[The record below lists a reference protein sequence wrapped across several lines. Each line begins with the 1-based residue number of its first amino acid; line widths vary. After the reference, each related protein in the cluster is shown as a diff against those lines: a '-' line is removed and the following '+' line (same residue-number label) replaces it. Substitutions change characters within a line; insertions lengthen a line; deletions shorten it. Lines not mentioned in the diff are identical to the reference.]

1 MKEDEYM
8 EKTYIIRNLDCA
20 HCGGKI
26 EEAIKEL
33 DGIESCVLNF
43 PMRKLKIKGELNSD
57 TEKKMN
63 EAAGKI
69 EAGVEIVCEQSEQQ
83 EKELSEKSEMRSL
96 KKEIALL
103 ISGILVYVAAI
114 VIERFIHLNILSVV
128 LFVAAY
134 LILGYRV
141 LSATFKN
148 VFKGN
153 IFDENFLMT
162 VATVGAFILGEY
174 SEAVGV
180 VLFFKIG
187 GIFEDFAVNKSRSAI
202 TAAAGL
208 KVNEVDLL
216 CEGEFIRTQ
225 SEDIVVG
232 DIIRVKVGERI
243 AVDGI
248 VESGE
253 TRLDTSAVNGEPV
266 PVTVKKGEEVISGCI
281 NTSEVITVR
290 ATASAGD
297 SMISKIAD
305 AVENA
310 AAGKP
315 KIDRFIT
322 RFAKVYTPA
331 VLIIALLTA
340 VIPSL
345 FTGEWSKW
353 VYTALT
359 FLVISCPCALVLSVP
374 LAYFSGIGAA
384 SKYGILF
391 KGGNALEALGKVKAI
406 AFDKTGTITNGSFSV
421 TDVRVYGDFSN
432 EQILSLC
439 GACEAS
445 STHPVAVSIVKY
457 CNENGIS
464 FPESDRVKEYS
475 GRGVSAEIQGK
486 QILCGNLRLMEEN
499 GVTVPDADEKI
510 VGSVVYISV
519 NNEVC
524 GRVIVSDSLKK
535 TSAEA
540 ISRLKEMGIK
550 TAMLTGD
557 KEDNAKAIAGQLGI
571 DYAKGELMPD
581 GKLNEIGSIREK
593 YGAVMFVG
601 DGINDGPV
609 LAGADVGG
617 AMQSGS
623 DLALEAADAVFM
635 NSELDSVLL
644 SKKIA
649 DKTMRISWENIIF
662 ALAVKAA
669 VLIFGLLGHPSMWFA
684 VFADSGTAMLL
695 ILNSI
700 RALRAKK

>member
-1 MKEDEYM
+1 M
-8 EKTYIIRNLDCA
+8 EKTYLIKNLDCA
-20 HCGGKI
+20 HCGEKI
-26 EEAIKEL
+26 EEAINEL
-33 DGIESCVLNF
+33 DEIESCVLNF
-43 PMRKLKIKGELNSD
+43 PMRKLKIKGNLNSD

-63 EAAGKI
+63 EISGKI
-69 EAGVEIVCEQSEQQ
+69 EAGVEIVCEEIEQQ

-103 ISGILVYVAAI
+103 ISGILVYAAAI
-114 VIERFIHLNILSVV
+114 AIERFTHLNILSIV
-128 LFVAAY
+128 LFIAAY

-141 LSATFKN
+141 LIATFKN
-148 VFKGN
+148 ISKGN
-153 IFDENFLMT
+153 IFNENFLMT

-187 GIFEDFAVNKSRSAI
+187 GIFEDFAVNKSRRAI
-202 TAAAGL
+202 TAAADL
-208 KVNEVDLL
+208 KVDEVDLL
-216 CEGEFIRTQ
+216 CDGEFIRTR
-225 SEDIVVG
+225 SENIKVG
-232 DIIRVKVGERI
+232 DVIRVKAGERI

-266 PVTVKKGEEVISGCI
+266 PVTARKGEKVMSGYI

-310 AAGKP
+310 ASSKP

-322 RFAKVYTPA
+322 RFAKVYTPV

-340 VIPSL
+340 TIPSI

-353 VYTALT
+353 IYTALT

-384 SKYGILF
+384 SKHGILF
-391 KGGNALEALGKVKAI
+391 KGGNALEALGKVKTV

-421 TDVRVYGDFSN
+421 TNVKAYGDYSN

-439 GACEAS
+439 GTCEAS

-457 CNENGIS
+457 CNENKIS
-464 FPESDRVKEYS
+464 LTESERVKEYS

-499 GVTVPDADEKI
+499 GVEIPNTEEKI
-510 VGSVVYISV
+510 MGSVVYISV
-519 NNEVC
+519 DNEIC
-524 GRVIVSDSLKK
+524 GRITVSDSLKEK
-535 TSAEA
+535 SSEA
-540 ISRLKEMGIK
+540 IRRLNELGIK

-557 KEDNAKAIAGQLGI
+557 KNENAQIVAEQLKI
-571 DYAKGELMPD
+571 DYTKGELTPEE
-581 GKLNEIGSIREK
+581 KLNEIGIIREK

-609 LAGADVGG
+609 LAGADVGA
-617 AMQSGS
+617 AMQNGS

-635 NSELDSVLL
+635 NSELDSVVL

-662 ALAVKAA
+662 ALAIKAA

-700 RALRAKK
+700 RALRTKK

>member
-1 MKEDEYM
+1 M
-8 EKTYIIRNLDCA
+8 EKTYLIKNLDCA
-20 HCGGKI
+20 HCGEKI
-26 EEAIKEL
+26 EEAINEL
-33 DGIESCVLNF
+33 DEIESCVLNF
-43 PMRKLKIKGELNSD
+43 PMRKLKIKGNLNSD

-63 EAAGKI
+63 EISGKI
-69 EAGVEIVCEQSEQQ
+69 EAGVEIVCEEIEQQ

-103 ISGILVYVAAI
+103 ISGILVYAAAI
-114 VIERFIHLNILSVV
+114 AIERFTHLNILSIV
-128 LFVAAY
+128 LFIAAY

-141 LSATFKN
+141 LIATFKN
-148 VFKGN
+148 ISKGN
-153 IFDENFLMT
+153 IFNENFLMT

-187 GIFEDFAVNKSRSAI
+187 GIFEDFAVNKSRRAI

-225 SEDIVVG
+225 SEKIRVG

-248 VESGE
+248 IESGE

-266 PVTVKKGEEVISGCI
+266 PVTARKGEKVMSGYI

-310 AAGKP
+310 ASSKP

-322 RFAKVYTPA
+322 RFAKVYTPV

-340 VIPSL
+340 TIPSI

-353 VYTALT
+353 IYTALT

-384 SKYGILF
+384 SKHGILF
-391 KGGNALEALGKVKAI
+391 KGGNALEALGKVKTV

-421 TDVRVYGDFSN
+421 TNVKAYGDYSN

-439 GACEAS
+439 GTCEAS

-457 CNENGIS
+457 CNENKIS
-464 FPESDRVKEYS
+464 LTESERVKEYS

-499 GVTVPDADEKI
+499 GVEVPDTEEKI
-510 VGSVVYISV
+510 MGSVVYISV
-519 NNEVC
+519 DNEIY
-524 GRVIVSDSLKK
+524 GRITVSDSLKEK
-535 TSAEA
+535 SAES
-540 ISRLKEMGIK
+540 IRRLNELGIK

-557 KEDNAKAIAGQLGI
+557 KNENAQIVAEQLKI
-571 DYAKGELMPD
+571 DYTKGELTPEE
-581 GKLNEIGSIREK
+581 KLNEIGIIREK

-609 LAGADVGG
+609 LAGADVGA
-617 AMQSGS
+617 AMQNGS

-635 NSELDSVLL
+635 NSELDSVVL

-662 ALAVKAA
+662 ALAIKAA

-700 RALRAKK
+700 RALRTKK

>member
-1 MKEDEYM
+1 M
-8 EKTYIIRNLDCA
+8 EKTYLIKNLDCA
-20 HCGGKI
+20 HCGEKI
-26 EEAIKEL
+26 EEAINEL
-33 DGIESCVLNF
+33 DEIESCVLNF
-43 PMRKLKIKGELNSD
+43 PMRKLKIKGTLNSD

-63 EAAGKI
+63 EVSGKI
-69 EAGVEIVCEQSEQQ
+69 EAGVEIVCEEIEQQ
-83 EKELSEKSEMRSL
+83 KKELSEKSEMRSL
-96 KKEIALL
+96 KKESALL
-103 ISGILVYVAAI
+103 ISGIFMYVAAI
-114 VIERFIHLNILSVV
+114 VSEHFIHLNILSIV
-128 LFVAAY
+128 LFIAAY

-141 LSATFKN
+141 LIATFKN
-148 VFKGN
+148 ISKGN
-153 IFDENFLMT
+153 IFNENFLMT

-187 GIFEDFAVNKSRSAI
+187 GIFEDFAVNKSRRAI
-202 TAAAGL
+202 TAAADL
-208 KVNEVDLL
+208 KVDEVDLL
-216 CEGEFIRTQ
+216 CDGEFIRTR
-225 SEDIVVG
+225 SENIKVG
-232 DIIRVKVGERI
+232 DVIRVKAGERI

-248 VESGE
+248 IESGE

-266 PVTVKKGEEVISGCI
+266 PVTARKGEKVMSGYI

-310 AAGKP
+310 ASSKP

-322 RFAKVYTPA
+322 RFAKVYTPV

-340 VIPSL
+340 TIPSI

-353 VYTALT
+353 IYTALT

-384 SKYGILF
+384 SKHGILF
-391 KGGNALEALGKVKAI
+391 KGGNALEALGKVKTV

-421 TDVRVYGDFSN
+421 TNVKAYGDYSN

-439 GACEAS
+439 GTCEAS

-457 CNENGIS
+457 CNENKIS
-464 FPESDRVKEYS
+464 LTESERVKEYS

-499 GVTVPDADEKI
+499 GVEIPNTEEKI
-510 VGSVVYISV
+510 MGSVVYISV
-519 NNEVC
+519 DNEIC
-524 GRVIVSDSLKK
+524 GRITVSDSLKEK
-535 TSAEA
+535 SSEA
-540 ISRLKEMGIK
+540 IRRLNELGIK
-550 TAMLTGD
+550 TAILTGD
-557 KEDNAKAIAGQLGI
+557 KNENAQIVAEQLKI
-571 DYAKGELMPD
+571 DYTKGELTPEE
-581 GKLNEIGSIREK
+581 KLNEIGIIREK

-609 LAGADVGG
+609 LAGADVGA
-617 AMQSGS
+617 AMQNGS

-635 NSELDSVLL
+635 NSELDSVVL

-662 ALAVKAA
+662 ALAIKAA

-700 RALRAKK
+700 RALRTKK

>member
-1 MKEDEYM
+1 M
-8 EKTYIIRNLDCA
+8 EKTYLIKNLDCA
-20 HCGGKI
+20 HCGEKI
-26 EEAIKEL
+26 EEAINEL
-33 DGIESCVLNF
+33 DEIESCVLNF
-43 PMRKLKIKGELNSD
+43 PMRKLKIKGTLNSD

-63 EAAGKI
+63 EVSGKI
-69 EAGVEIVCEQSEQQ
+69 EAGVEIVCEEIEQQ

-103 ISGILVYVAAI
+103 ISGIFMYVAAI
-114 VIERFIHLNILSVV
+114 VSEHFIHLNILSIV
-128 LFVAAY
+128 LFIAAY

-141 LSATFKN
+141 LIATFKN
-148 VFKGN
+148 ISKGN
-153 IFDENFLMT
+153 IFNENFLMT

-187 GIFEDFAVNKSRSAI
+187 GIFEDFAVNKSRRAI
-202 TAAAGL
+202 TAAADL
-208 KVNEVDLL
+208 KVDEVDLL
-216 CEGEFIRTQ
+216 CDGEFIRTR
-225 SEDIVVG
+225 SENIKVG
-232 DIIRVKVGERI
+232 DVIRVKAGERI

-248 VESGE
+248 IESGE

-266 PVTVKKGEEVISGCI
+266 PVTARKGEKVMSGYI

-310 AAGKP
+310 ASSKP

-322 RFAKVYTPA
+322 RFAKVYTPV

-340 VIPSL
+340 TIPSI

-353 VYTALT
+353 IYTALT

-384 SKYGILF
+384 SKHGILF
-391 KGGNALEALGKVKAI
+391 KGGNALEALGKVKTV

-421 TDVRVYGDFSN
+421 TNVKAYGDYSN

-439 GACEAS
+439 GTCEAS

-457 CNENGIS
+457 CNENKIS
-464 FPESDRVKEYS
+464 LTESERVKEYS

-499 GVTVPDADEKI
+499 GVEIPNTEEKI
-510 VGSVVYISV
+510 MGSVVYISV
-519 NNEVC
+519 DNEIC
-524 GRVIVSDSLKK
+524 GRITVSDSLKEK
-535 TSAEA
+535 SSEA
-540 ISRLKEMGIK
+540 IRRLNELGIK

-557 KEDNAKAIAGQLGI
+557 KNENAQIVAEQLKI
-571 DYAKGELMPD
+571 DYTKGELTPEE
-581 GKLNEIGSIREK
+581 KLNEIGIIREK

-601 DGINDGPV
+601 DGINDGPI
-609 LAGADVGG
+609 LAGADVGA
-617 AMQSGS
+617 AMQNGS

-635 NSELDSVLL
+635 NSELDSVVL

-662 ALAVKAA
+662 ALAIKAA

-700 RALRAKK
+700 RALKTKK

>member
-1 MKEDEYM
+1 M
-8 EKTYIIRNLDCA
+8 EKTYLIKNLDCA
-20 HCGGKI
+20 HCGEKI
-26 EEAIKEL
+26 EEAINEL
-33 DGIESCVLNF
+33 DEIESCVLNF
-43 PMRKLKIKGELNSD
+43 PMRKLKIKGNLNSD

-63 EAAGKI
+63 EISGKI
-69 EAGVEIVCEQSEQQ
+69 EAGVEIVCEEIEQQ

-103 ISGILVYVAAI
+103 ISGILVYAAAI
-114 VIERFIHLNILSVV
+114 AIERFTHLNILSIV
-128 LFVAAY
+128 LFIAAY

-141 LSATFKN
+141 LIATFKN
-148 VFKGN
+148 ISKGN
-153 IFDENFLMT
+153 IFNENFLMT

-187 GIFEDFAVNKSRSAI
+187 GIFEDFAVNKSRRAI

-225 SEDIVVG
+225 SEKIRVG

-248 VESGE
+248 IESGE

-266 PVTVKKGEEVISGCI
+266 PVTARKGEKVMSGYI

-310 AAGKP
+310 ASSKP

-322 RFAKVYTPA
+322 RFAKVYTPV

-340 VIPSL
+340 TIPSI

-353 VYTALT
+353 IYTALT

-384 SKYGILF
+384 SKHGILF
-391 KGGNALEALGKVKAI
+391 KGGNALEALGKVKTV

-421 TDVRVYGDFSN
+421 TNVKAYGDYSN

-439 GACEAS
+439 GTCEAS

-457 CNENGIS
+457 CNENKIS
-464 FPESDRVKEYS
+464 LTESERVKEYS

-499 GVTVPDADEKI
+499 GVEIPNTEEKI
-510 VGSVVYISV
+510 MGSVVYISV
-519 NNEVC
+519 DNEIC
-524 GRVIVSDSLKK
+524 GRITVSDSLKEK
-535 TSAEA
+535 SSEA
-540 ISRLKEMGIK
+540 IRRLNELGIK

-557 KEDNAKAIAGQLGI
+557 KNENAQIVAEQLKI
-571 DYAKGELMPD
+571 DYTKGELTPEE
-581 GKLNEIGSIREK
+581 KLNEIGIIREK

-609 LAGADVGG
+609 LAGADVGA
-617 AMQSGS
+617 AMQNGS

-635 NSELDSVLL
+635 NSELDSVVL

-662 ALAVKAA
+662 ALAIKAA

-700 RALRAKK
+700 RALKTKK

>member
-1 MKEDEYM
+1 M
-8 EKTYIIRNLDCA
+8 EKTYLIKNLDCA
-20 HCGGKI
+20 HCGEKI
-26 EEAIKEL
+26 EEAINEL
-33 DGIESCVLNF
+33 DEIESCVLNF
-43 PMRKLKIKGELNSD
+43 PMRKLKIKGNLNSD

-63 EAAGKI
+63 EISGKI
-69 EAGVEIVCEQSEQQ
+69 EAGVEIVCEEIEQQ

-103 ISGILVYVAAI
+103 ISGILVYAAAI
-114 VIERFIHLNILSVV
+114 AIERFTHLNILSIV
-128 LFVAAY
+128 LFIAAY

-141 LSATFKN
+141 LIATFKN
-148 VFKGN
+148 ISKGN
-153 IFDENFLMT
+153 IFNENFLMT

-187 GIFEDFAVNKSRSAI
+187 GIFEDFAVNKSRRAI

-225 SEDIVVG
+225 SEKIRVG

-248 VESGE
+248 IESGE

-266 PVTVKKGEEVISGCI
+266 PVTARKGEKVMSGYI

-310 AAGKP
+310 ASSKP

-322 RFAKVYTPA
+322 RFAKVYTPV

-340 VIPSL
+340 TIPSI

-353 VYTALT
+353 IYTALT

-384 SKYGILF
+384 SKHGILF
-391 KGGNALEALGKVKAI
+391 KGGNALEALGKVKTV

-421 TDVRVYGDFSN
+421 TNVKAYGDYSN

-439 GACEAS
+439 GTCEAS

-457 CNENGIS
+457 CNENKIS
-464 FPESDRVKEYS
+464 LTESERVKEYS

-499 GVTVPDADEKI
+499 GVEIPNTEEKI
-510 VGSVVYISV
+510 MGSVVYISV
-519 NNEVC
+519 DNEIC
-524 GRVIVSDSLKK
+524 GRITVSDSLKEK
-535 TSAEA
+535 SSEA
-540 ISRLKEMGIK
+540 IRRLNELGIK
-550 TAMLTGD
+550 TAILTGD
-557 KEDNAKAIAGQLGI
+557 KNENAQIVAEQLKI
-571 DYAKGELMPD
+571 DYTKGELTPEE
-581 GKLNEIGSIREK
+581 KLNEIGIIREK

-609 LAGADVGG
+609 LAGADVGA
-617 AMQSGS
+617 AMQNGS

-635 NSELDSVLL
+635 NSELDSVVL

-662 ALAVKAA
+662 ALAIKAA

-700 RALRAKK
+700 RALRTKK

>member
-1 MKEDEYM
+1 M
-8 EKTYIIRNLDCA
+8 EKTYLIKNLDCA
-20 HCGGKI
+20 HCGEKI
-26 EEAIKEL
+26 EEAINEL
-33 DGIESCVLNF
+33 DEIESCVLNF
-43 PMRKLKIKGELNSD
+43 PMRKLKIKGTLNSD

-63 EAAGKI
+63 EVSGKI
-69 EAGVEIVCEQSEQQ
+69 EAGVEIVCEEIEQQ

-103 ISGILVYVAAI
+103 ISGIFMYVAAI
-114 VIERFIHLNILSVV
+114 VSEHFIHLNILSIV
-128 LFVAAY
+128 LFIAAY

-141 LSATFKN
+141 LIATFKN
-148 VFKGN
+148 ISKGN
-153 IFDENFLMT
+153 IFNENFLMT

-187 GIFEDFAVNKSRSAI
+187 GIFEDFAVNKSRRAI
-202 TAAAGL
+202 TAAADL
-208 KVNEVDLL
+208 KVDEVDLL
-216 CEGEFIRTQ
+216 CDGEFIRTR
-225 SEDIVVG
+225 SENIKVG
-232 DIIRVKVGERI
+232 DVIRVKAGERI

-248 VESGE
+248 IESGE

-266 PVTVKKGEEVISGCI
+266 PVTARKGEKVMSGYI

-310 AAGKP
+310 ASSKP

-322 RFAKVYTPA
+322 RFAKVYTPV

-340 VIPSL
+340 TIPSI

-353 VYTALT
+353 IYTALT

-384 SKYGILF
+384 SKHGILF
-391 KGGNALEALGKVKAI
+391 KGGNALEALGKVKTV

-421 TDVRVYGDFSN
+421 TDVKAYGDFSN

-439 GACEAS
+439 GTCEAS

-457 CNENGIS
+457 CNENKIS
-464 FPESDRVKEYS
+464 LTESERVKEYS

-499 GVTVPDADEKI
+499 GVEVPDTEEKI
-510 VGSVVYISV
+510 MGSVVYISV
-519 NNEVC
+519 DNEIY
-524 GRVIVSDSLKK
+524 GRITVSDSLKEK
-535 TSAEA
+535 SAES
-540 ISRLKEMGIK
+540 IRRLNELGIK

-557 KEDNAKAIAGQLGI
+557 KNENAQIVAEQLKI
-571 DYAKGELMPD
+571 DYTKGELTPEE
-581 GKLNEIGSIREK
+581 KLNEIGIIREK

-609 LAGADVGG
+609 LAGADVGA
-617 AMQSGS
+617 AMQNGS

-635 NSELDSVLL
+635 NSELDSVVL

-662 ALAVKAA
+662 ALAIKAA

-700 RALRAKK
+700 RALRTKK

>member
-1 MKEDEYM
+1 M
-8 EKTYIIRNLDCA
+8 EKTYLIKNLDCA
-20 HCGGKI
+20 HCGEKI
-26 EEAIKEL
+26 EEAINEL
-33 DGIESCVLNF
+33 DEIESCVLNF
-43 PMRKLKIKGELNSD
+43 PMRKLKIKGNLNSD

-63 EAAGKI
+63 EISGKI
-69 EAGVEIVCEQSEQQ
+69 EAGVEIVCEEIEQQ

-103 ISGILVYVAAI
+103 ISGILVYAAAI
-114 VIERFIHLNILSVV
+114 AIERFTHLNILSIV
-128 LFVAAY
+128 LFIAAY

-141 LSATFKN
+141 LIATFKN
-148 VFKGN
+148 ISKGN
-153 IFDENFLMT
+153 IFNENFLMT

-187 GIFEDFAVNKSRSAI
+187 GIFEDFAVNKSRRAI
-202 TAAAGL
+202 TAAADL
-208 KVNEVDLL
+208 KVDEVDLL
-216 CEGEFIRTQ
+216 CDGEFIRTR
-225 SEDIVVG
+225 SENIKVG
-232 DIIRVKVGERI
+232 DVIRVKAGERI

-248 VESGE
+248 IESGE

-266 PVTVKKGEEVISGCI
+266 PVTARKGEKVMSGYI

-310 AAGKP
+310 ASSKP

-322 RFAKVYTPA
+322 RFAKVYTPV

-340 VIPSL
+340 TIPSI

-353 VYTALT
+353 IYTALT

-384 SKYGILF
+384 SKHGILF
-391 KGGNALEALGKVKAI
+391 KGGNALEALGKVKTV

-421 TDVRVYGDFSN
+421 TNVKAYGDYSN

-439 GACEAS
+439 GTCEAS

-457 CNENGIS
+457 CNENKIS
-464 FPESDRVKEYS
+464 LTESERVKEYS

-499 GVTVPDADEKI
+499 GVEIPNTEEKI
-510 VGSVVYISV
+510 MGSVVYISV
-519 NNEVC
+519 DNEIC
-524 GRVIVSDSLKK
+524 GRITVSDSLKEK
-535 TSAEA
+535 SSEA
-540 ISRLKEMGIK
+540 IRRLNELGIK
-550 TAMLTGD
+550 TAILTGD
-557 KEDNAKAIAGQLGI
+557 KNENAQIVAEQLKI
-571 DYAKGELMPD
+571 DYTKGELTPEE
-581 GKLNEIGSIREK
+581 KLNEIGIIREK

-609 LAGADVGG
+609 LAGADVGA
-617 AMQSGS
+617 AMQNGS

-635 NSELDSVLL
+635 NSELDSVVL

-662 ALAVKAA
+662 ALAIKAA

-700 RALRAKK
+700 RALRTKK

>member
-1 MKEDEYM
+1 M
-8 EKTYIIRNLDCA
+8 EKTYLIKNLDCA
-20 HCGGKI
+20 HCGEKI
-26 EEAIKEL
+26 EEAINEL
-33 DGIESCVLNF
+33 DEIESCVLNF
-43 PMRKLKIKGELNSD
+43 PMRKLKIKGTLNSD

-63 EAAGKI
+63 EVSGKI
-69 EAGVEIVCEQSEQQ
+69 EAGVEIVCEEIEQQ

-103 ISGILVYVAAI
+103 ISGILVYAAAI
-114 VIERFIHLNILSVV
+114 AIERFTHLNILSIV
-128 LFVAAY
+128 LFIAAY

-141 LSATFKN
+141 LIATFKN
-148 VFKGN
+148 ISKGN

-187 GIFEDFAVNKSRSAI
+187 GIFEDFAVNKSRRAI
-202 TAAAGL
+202 TAAADL
-208 KVNEVDLL
+208 KVDEVDLL
-216 CEGEFIRTQ
+216 CDGEFIRTR
-225 SEDIVVG
+225 SENIKVG
-232 DIIRVKVGERI
+232 DVIRVKAGERI

-248 VESGE
+248 IESGE

-266 PVTVKKGEEVISGCI
+266 PVTARKGEKVMSGYI

-310 AAGKP
+310 ASSKP

-322 RFAKVYTPA
+322 RFAKVYTPV

-340 VIPSL
+340 TIPSI

-353 VYTALT
+353 IYTALT

-384 SKYGILF
+384 SKHGILF
-391 KGGNALEALGKVKAI
+391 KGGNALEALGKVKTV

-421 TDVRVYGDFSN
+421 TDVKAYGDFSN

-439 GACEAS
+439 GTCEAS

-457 CNENGIS
+457 CNENKIS
-464 FPESDRVKEYS
+464 LTESERVKEYS

-499 GVTVPDADEKI
+499 GVEVPDTEEKI
-510 VGSVVYISV
+510 MGSVVYISV
-519 NNEVC
+519 DNEIY
-524 GRVIVSDSLKK
+524 GRITVSDSLKEK
-535 TSAEA
+535 SAES
-540 ISRLKEMGIK
+540 IRRLNELGIK

-557 KEDNAKAIAGQLGI
+557 KNENAQIVAEQLKI
-571 DYAKGELMPD
+571 DYTKGELTPEE
-581 GKLNEIGSIREK
+581 KLNEIGIIREK

-609 LAGADVGG
+609 LAGADVGA
-617 AMQSGS
+617 AMQNGS

-635 NSELDSVLL
+635 NSELDSVVL

-662 ALAVKAA
+662 ALAIKAA

-700 RALRAKK
+700 RALRTKK

>member
-1 MKEDEYM
+1 M

-43 PMRKLKIKGELNSD
+43 PMRKLKIKGTLNSD

-63 EAAGKI
+63 EISGKI
-69 EAGVEIVCEQSEQQ
+69 EAGVEIVCEEIEQQ

-103 ISGILVYVAAI
+103 ISGIFMYVAAI
-114 VIERFIHLNILSVV
+114 VSEHFIHLNILSIV
-128 LFVAAY
+128 LFIAAY

-141 LSATFKN
+141 LIATFKN
-148 VFKGN
+148 ISKGN
-153 IFDENFLMT
+153 IFNENFLMT

-187 GIFEDFAVNKSRSAI
+187 GIFEDFAVNKSRRAI
-202 TAAAGL
+202 TAAADL
-208 KVNEVDLL
+208 KVDEVDLL
-216 CEGEFIRTQ
+216 CDGEFIRTR
-225 SEDIVVG
+225 SENIKVG
-232 DIIRVKVGERI
+232 DVIRVKAGERI

-248 VESGE
+248 IESGE

-266 PVTVKKGEEVISGCI
+266 PVTARKGEKVISGYI

-310 AAGKP
+310 ASSKP

-322 RFAKVYTPA
+322 RFAKVYTPV

-340 VIPSL
+340 TIPSI

-353 VYTALT
+353 IYTALT

-384 SKYGILF
+384 SKHGILF
-391 KGGNALEALGKVKAI
+391 KGGNALEALGKVKAV

-421 TDVRVYGDFSN
+421 TDVKAYGDFSN

-439 GACEAS
+439 GTCEAA

-457 CNENGIS
+457 CNENKIS
-464 FPESDRVKEYS
+464 LTESERVKEYS

-499 GVTVPDADEKI
+499 GVEVPDTEEKI
-510 VGSVVYISV
+510 MGSVVYISV
-519 NNEVC
+519 DNEIY
-524 GRVIVSDSLKK
+524 GRITVSDSLKEK
-535 TSAEA
+535 SAES
-540 ISRLKEMGIK
+540 IRRLNELGIK

-557 KEDNAKAIAGQLGI
+557 KNENAQIVAEQLKI
-571 DYAKGELMPD
+571 DYTKGELTPEE
-581 GKLNEIGSIREK
+581 KLNEIGIIREK

-609 LAGADVGG
+609 LAGADVGA
-617 AMQSGS
+617 AMQNGS

-635 NSELDSVLL
+635 NSELDSVVL

-662 ALAVKAA
+662 ALAIKAA

-700 RALRAKK
+700 RALRTKK

>member
-1 MKEDEYM
+1 M
-8 EKTYIIRNLDCA
+8 EKTYLIKNLDCA
-20 HCGGKI
+20 HCGEKI
-26 EEAIKEL
+26 EEAINEL
-33 DGIESCVLNF
+33 DEIESCVLNF
-43 PMRKLKIKGELNSD
+43 PMRKLKIKGNLNSD

-63 EAAGKI
+63 EISGKI
-69 EAGVEIVCEQSEQQ
+69 EAGVEIVCEEIEQQ

-103 ISGILVYVAAI
+103 ISGILVYAAAI
-114 VIERFIHLNILSVV
+114 AIERFTHLNILSIV
-128 LFVAAY
+128 LFIAAY

-141 LSATFKN
+141 LIATFKN
-148 VFKGN
+148 ISKGN
-153 IFDENFLMT
+153 IFNENFLMT

-187 GIFEDFAVNKSRSAI
+187 GIFEDFAVNKSRRAI
-202 TAAAGL
+202 TAAADL
-208 KVNEVDLL
+208 KVDEVDLL
-216 CEGEFIRTQ
+216 CDGEFIRTR
-225 SEDIVVG
+225 SENIKVG
-232 DIIRVKVGERI
+232 DVIRVKAGERI

-248 VESGE
+248 IESGE

-266 PVTVKKGEEVISGCI
+266 PVTARKGEKVISGYI

-310 AAGKP
+310 ASSKP

-322 RFAKVYTPA
+322 RFAKVYTPV

-340 VIPSL
+340 TIPSI

-353 VYTALT
+353 IYTALT

-384 SKYGILF
+384 SKHGILF
-391 KGGNALEALGKVKAI
+391 KGGNALEALGKVKTV

-421 TDVRVYGDFSN
+421 TNVKAYGDYSN

-439 GACEAS
+439 GTCEAS

-457 CNENGIS
+457 CNENKIS
-464 FPESDRVKEYS
+464 LTESERVKEYS

-499 GVTVPDADEKI
+499 GVEVPDTEEKI
-510 VGSVVYISV
+510 MGSVVYISV
-519 NNEVC
+519 DNEIY
-524 GRVIVSDSLKK
+524 GRITVSDSLKEK
-535 TSAEA
+535 SAES
-540 ISRLKEMGIK
+540 IRRLNELGIK

-557 KEDNAKAIAGQLGI
+557 KNENAQIVAEQLKI
-571 DYAKGELMPD
+571 DYTKGELTPEE
-581 GKLNEIGSIREK
+581 KLNEIGIIREK

-609 LAGADVGG
+609 LAGADVGA
-617 AMQSGS
+617 AMQNGS

-635 NSELDSVLL
+635 NSELDSVVL

-662 ALAVKAA
+662 ALAIKAA

-700 RALRAKK
+700 RALRTKK

>member
-1 MKEDEYM
+1 M
-8 EKTYIIRNLDCA
+8 EKTYLIKNLDCA
-20 HCGGKI
+20 HCGEKI
-26 EEAIKEL
+26 EEAINEL
-33 DGIESCVLNF
+33 DEIESCVLNF
-43 PMRKLKIKGELNSD
+43 PMRKLKIKGTLNSD

-63 EAAGKI
+63 EVSGKI
-69 EAGVEIVCEQSEQQ
+69 EAGVEIVCEEIEQQ

-103 ISGILVYVAAI
+103 ISGIFMYVAAI
-114 VIERFIHLNILSVV
+114 VSEHFIHLNILSIV
-128 LFVAAY
+128 LFIAAY

-141 LSATFKN
+141 LIATFKN
-148 VFKGN
+148 ISKGN
-153 IFDENFLMT
+153 IFNENFLMT

-187 GIFEDFAVNKSRSAI
+187 GIFEDFAVNKSRRAI
-202 TAAAGL
+202 TAAADL
-208 KVNEVDLL
+208 KVDEVDLL
-216 CEGEFIRTQ
+216 CDGEFIRTR
-225 SEDIVVG
+225 SENIKVG
-232 DIIRVKVGERI
+232 DVIRVKAGERI

-248 VESGE
+248 IESGE

-266 PVTVKKGEEVISGCI
+266 PVTARKGEKVMSGYI

-310 AAGKP
+310 ASSKP

-322 RFAKVYTPA
+322 RFAKVYTPV

-340 VIPSL
+340 TIPSI

-353 VYTALT
+353 IYTALT

-384 SKYGILF
+384 SKHGILF
-391 KGGNALEALGKVKAI
+391 KGGNALEALGKVKTV

-421 TDVRVYGDFSN
+421 TDVKAYGDFSN

-439 GACEAS
+439 GTCEAS

-457 CNENGIS
+457 CNENKIS
-464 FPESDRVKEYS
+464 LTESERVKEYS

-499 GVTVPDADEKI
+499 GVEVPDTEEKI
-510 VGSVVYISV
+510 MGSVVYISV
-519 NNEVC
+519 DNEIY
-524 GRVIVSDSLKK
+524 GRITVSDSLKEK
-535 TSAEA
+535 SSEA
-540 ISRLKEMGIK
+540 IRRLNELGIK

-557 KEDNAKAIAGQLGI
+557 KNENAQIVAEQLKI
-571 DYAKGELMPD
+571 DYTKGELTPEE
-581 GKLNEIGSIREK
+581 KLNEIGIIREK

-609 LAGADVGG
+609 LAGADVGA
-617 AMQSGS
+617 AMQNGS

-635 NSELDSVLL
+635 NSELDSVVL

-662 ALAVKAA
+662 ALAIKAA

-700 RALRAKK
+700 RALRTKK

>member
-1 MKEDEYM
+1 M
-8 EKTYIIRNLDCA
+8 EKTYLIKNLDCA
-20 HCGGKI
+20 HCGEKI
-26 EEAIKEL
+26 EEAINEL
-33 DGIESCVLNF
+33 DEIESCVLNF
-43 PMRKLKIKGELNSD
+43 PMRKLKIKGTLNSD

-63 EAAGKI
+63 EVSGKI
-69 EAGVEIVCEQSEQQ
+69 EAGVEIVCEEIEQQ

-103 ISGILVYVAAI
+103 ISGIFMYVAAI
-114 VIERFIHLNILSVV
+114 VSEHFIHLNILSIV
-128 LFVAAY
+128 LFIAAY

-141 LSATFKN
+141 LIATFKN
-148 VFKGN
+148 ISKGN
-153 IFDENFLMT
+153 IFNENFLMT

-187 GIFEDFAVNKSRSAI
+187 GIFEDFAVNKSRRAI

-225 SEDIVVG
+225 SEKIRVG

-248 VESGE
+248 IESGE

-266 PVTVKKGEEVISGCI
+266 PVTARKGEKVMSGYI

-310 AAGKP
+310 ASSKP

-322 RFAKVYTPA
+322 RFAKVYTPV

-340 VIPSL
+340 TIPSI

-353 VYTALT
+353 IYTALT

-384 SKYGILF
+384 SKHGILF
-391 KGGNALEALGKVKAI
+391 KGGNALEALGKVKTV

-421 TDVRVYGDFSN
+421 TNVKAYGDYSN

-439 GACEAS
+439 GTCEAS

-457 CNENGIS
+457 CNENKIS
-464 FPESDRVKEYS
+464 LTESERVKEYS

-499 GVTVPDADEKI
+499 GVEIPNTEEKI
-510 VGSVVYISV
+510 MGSVVYISV
-519 NNEVC
+519 DNEIC
-524 GRVIVSDSLKK
+524 GRITVSDSLKEK
-535 TSAEA
+535 SSEA
-540 ISRLKEMGIK
+540 IRRLNELGIK
-550 TAMLTGD
+550 TAILTGD
-557 KEDNAKAIAGQLGI
+557 KNENAQIVAEQLKI
-571 DYAKGELMPD
+571 DYTKGELTPEE
-581 GKLNEIGSIREK
+581 KLNEIGIIREK

-609 LAGADVGG
+609 LAGADVGA
-617 AMQSGS
+617 AMQNGS

-635 NSELDSVLL
+635 NSELDSVVL

-662 ALAVKAA
+662 ALAIKAA

-700 RALRAKK
+700 RALRTKK

>member
-1 MKEDEYM
+1 M
-8 EKTYIIRNLDCA
+8 EKTYLIKNLDCA
-20 HCGGKI
+20 HCGEKI
-26 EEAIKEL
+26 EEAINEL
-33 DGIESCVLNF
+33 DEIESCVLNF
-43 PMRKLKIKGELNSD
+43 PMRKLKIKGTLNSD

-63 EAAGKI
+63 EVSGKI
-69 EAGVEIVCEQSEQQ
+69 EAGVEIVCEEIEQQ

-103 ISGILVYVAAI
+103 ISGIFMYVAAI
-114 VIERFIHLNILSVV
+114 VSEHFIHLNILSIV
-128 LFVAAY
+128 LFIAAY

-141 LSATFKN
+141 LIATFKN
-148 VFKGN
+148 ISKGN
-153 IFDENFLMT
+153 IFNENFLMT

-187 GIFEDFAVNKSRSAI
+187 GIFEDFAVNKSRRAI
-202 TAAAGL
+202 TAAADL
-208 KVNEVDLL
+208 KVDEVDLL
-216 CEGEFIRTQ
+216 CDGEFIRTR
-225 SEDIVVG
+225 SENIKVG
-232 DIIRVKVGERI
+232 DVIRVKAGERI

-248 VESGE
+248 IESGE

-266 PVTVKKGEEVISGCI
+266 PVTARKGEKVMSGYI

-310 AAGKP
+310 ASSKP

-322 RFAKVYTPA
+322 RFAKVYTPV

-340 VIPSL
+340 TIPSI

-353 VYTALT
+353 IYTALT

-384 SKYGILF
+384 SKHGILF
-391 KGGNALEALGKVKAI
+391 KGGNALEALGKVKTV

-421 TDVRVYGDFSN
+421 TNVKAYGDYSN

-439 GACEAS
+439 GTCEAS

-457 CNENGIS
+457 CNENKIS
-464 FPESDRVKEYS
+464 LTESERVKEYS

-499 GVTVPDADEKI
+499 GVEIPNTEEKI
-510 VGSVVYISV
+510 MGSVVYISV
-519 NNEVC
+519 DNEIC
-524 GRVIVSDSLKK
+524 GRITVSDSLKEK
-535 TSAEA
+535 SSEA
-540 ISRLKEMGIK
+540 IRRLNELGIK

-557 KEDNAKAIAGQLGI
+557 KNENAQIVAEQLKI
-571 DYAKGELMPD
+571 DYTKGELTPEE
-581 GKLNEIGSIREK
+581 KLNEIGIIREK

-609 LAGADVGG
+609 LAGADVGA
-617 AMQSGS
+617 AMQNGS

-635 NSELDSVLL
+635 NSELDSVVL

-662 ALAVKAA
+662 ALAIKAA

-700 RALRAKK
+700 RALKTKK

>member
-1 MKEDEYM
+1 M
-8 EKTYIIRNLDCA
+8 EKTYLIKNLDCA
-20 HCGGKI
+20 HCGEKI
-26 EEAIKEL
+26 EEAINEL
-33 DGIESCVLNF
+33 DEIESCVLNF
-43 PMRKLKIKGELNSD
+43 PMRKLKIKGNLNSD

-63 EAAGKI
+63 EISGKI
-69 EAGVEIVCEQSEQQ
+69 EAGVEIVCEEIEQQ

-103 ISGILVYVAAI
+103 ISGILVYAAAI
-114 VIERFIHLNILSVV
+114 AIERFTHLNILSIV
-128 LFVAAY
+128 LFIAAY

-141 LSATFKN
+141 LIATFKN
-148 VFKGN
+148 ISKGN
-153 IFDENFLMT
+153 IFNENFLMT

-187 GIFEDFAVNKSRSAI
+187 GIFEDFAVNKSRRAI
-202 TAAAGL
+202 TAAADL
-208 KVNEVDLL
+208 KVDEVDLL
-216 CEGEFIRTQ
+216 CDGEFIRTR
-225 SEDIVVG
+225 SENIKVG
-232 DIIRVKVGERI
+232 DVIRVKAGERI

-266 PVTVKKGEEVISGCI
+266 PVTARKGEKVMSGYI

-310 AAGKP
+310 ASSKP

-322 RFAKVYTPA
+322 RFAKVYTPV

-340 VIPSL
+340 TIPSI

-353 VYTALT
+353 IYTALT

-384 SKYGILF
+384 SKHGILF
-391 KGGNALEALGKVKAI
+391 KGGNALEALGKVKTV

-421 TDVRVYGDFSN
+421 TNVKAYGDYSN

-439 GACEAS
+439 GTCEAS

-457 CNENGIS
+457 CNENKIS
-464 FPESDRVKEYS
+464 LTESERVKEYS

-499 GVTVPDADEKI
+499 GVEIPNTEEKI
-510 VGSVVYISV
+510 MGSVVYISV
-519 NNEVC
+519 DNEIC
-524 GRVIVSDSLKK
+524 GRITVSDSLKEK
-535 TSAEA
+535 SSEA
-540 ISRLKEMGIK
+540 IRRLNELGIK
-550 TAMLTGD
+550 TAILTGD
-557 KEDNAKAIAGQLGI
+557 KNENAQIVAEQLKI
-571 DYAKGELMPD
+571 DYTKGELTPEE
-581 GKLNEIGSIREK
+581 KLNEIGIIREK

-609 LAGADVGG
+609 LAGADVGA
-617 AMQSGS
+617 AMQNGS

-635 NSELDSVLL
+635 NSELDSVVL

-662 ALAVKAA
+662 ALAIKAA

-700 RALRAKK
+700 RALRTKK

>member
-1 MKEDEYM
+1 M
-8 EKTYIIRNLDCA
+8 EKTYLIKNLDCA
-20 HCGGKI
+20 HCGEKI
-26 EEAIKEL
+26 EEAINEL
-33 DGIESCVLNF
+33 DEIESCVLNF
-43 PMRKLKIKGELNSD
+43 PMRKLKIKGNLNSD

-63 EAAGKI
+63 EISGKI
-69 EAGVEIVCEQSEQQ
+69 EAGVEIVCEEIEQQ

-103 ISGILVYVAAI
+103 ISGIFMYVAAI
-114 VIERFIHLNILSVV
+114 VSEHFIHLNILSIV
-128 LFVAAY
+128 LFIAAY

-141 LSATFKN
+141 LIATFKN
-148 VFKGN
+148 ISKGN
-153 IFDENFLMT
+153 IFNENFLMT

-187 GIFEDFAVNKSRSAI
+187 GIFEDFAVNKSRRAI
-202 TAAAGL
+202 TAAADL
-208 KVNEVDLL
+208 KVDEVDLL
-216 CEGEFIRTQ
+216 CDGEFIRTR
-225 SEDIVVG
+225 SENIKVG
-232 DIIRVKVGERI
+232 DVIRVKAGERI

-266 PVTVKKGEEVISGCI
+266 PVTARKGEKVMSGYI

-310 AAGKP
+310 ASSKP

-322 RFAKVYTPA
+322 RFAKVYTPV

-340 VIPSL
+340 TIPSI

-353 VYTALT
+353 IYTALT

-384 SKYGILF
+384 SKHGILF
-391 KGGNALEALGKVKAI
+391 KGGNALEALGKVKTV

-421 TDVRVYGDFSN
+421 TNVKAYGDYSN

-439 GACEAS
+439 GTCEAS

-457 CNENGIS
+457 CNENKIS
-464 FPESDRVKEYS
+464 LTESERVKEYS

-499 GVTVPDADEKI
+499 GVEIPNTEEKI
-510 VGSVVYISV
+510 MGSVVYISV
-519 NNEVC
+519 DNEIC
-524 GRVIVSDSLKK
+524 GRITVSDSLKEK
-535 TSAEA
+535 SSEA
-540 ISRLKEMGIK
+540 IRRLNELGIK

-557 KEDNAKAIAGQLGI
+557 KNENAQIVAEQLKI
-571 DYAKGELMPD
+571 DYTKGELTPEE
-581 GKLNEIGSIREK
+581 KLNEIGIIREK

-609 LAGADVGG
+609 LAGADVGA
-617 AMQSGS
+617 AMQNGS

-635 NSELDSVLL
+635 NSELDSVVL

-662 ALAVKAA
+662 ALAIKAA

-700 RALRAKK
+700 RALRTKK

>member
-1 MKEDEYM
+1 M
-8 EKTYIIRNLDCA
+8 EKTYLIKNLDCA
-20 HCGGKI
+20 HCGEKI
-26 EEAIKEL
+26 EEAINEL
-33 DGIESCVLNF
+33 DEIESCVLNF
-43 PMRKLKIKGELNSD
+43 PMRKLKIKGTLNSD

-63 EAAGKI
+63 EVSGKI
-69 EAGVEIVCEQSEQQ
+69 EAGVEIVCEEIEQQ

-103 ISGILVYVAAI
+103 ISGILVYAAAI
-114 VIERFIHLNILSVV
+114 AIERFTHLNILSIV
-128 LFVAAY
+128 LFIAAY

-141 LSATFKN
+141 LIATFKN
-148 VFKGN
+148 ISKGN

-187 GIFEDFAVNKSRSAI
+187 GIFEDFAVNKSRRAI
-202 TAAAGL
+202 TAAADL
-208 KVNEVDLL
+208 KVDEVDLL
-216 CEGEFIRTQ
+216 CDGEFIRTR
-225 SEDIVVG
+225 SENIKVG
-232 DIIRVKVGERI
+232 DVIRVKAGERI

-248 VESGE
+248 IESGE

-266 PVTVKKGEEVISGCI
+266 PVTARKGEKVMSGYI

-310 AAGKP
+310 ASSKP

-322 RFAKVYTPA
+322 RFAKVYTPV

-340 VIPSL
+340 TIPSI

-353 VYTALT
+353 IYTALT

-384 SKYGILF
+384 SKHGILF
-391 KGGNALEALGKVKAI
+391 KGGNALEALGKVKAV

-421 TDVRVYGDFSN
+421 TDVKAYGDFSN

-439 GACEAS
+439 GTCEAA

-457 CNENGIS
+457 CNENKIS
-464 FPESDRVKEYS
+464 LTESERVKEYS

-499 GVTVPDADEKI
+499 GVEVPDTEEKI
-510 VGSVVYISV
+510 MGSVVYISV
-519 NNEVC
+519 DNEIY
-524 GRVIVSDSLKK
+524 GRITVSDSLKEK
-535 TSAEA
+535 SSEA
-540 ISRLKEMGIK
+540 IRRLNELGIK

-557 KEDNAKAIAGQLGI
+557 KNENAQIVAEQLKI
-571 DYAKGELMPD
+571 DYTKGELTPEE
-581 GKLNEIGSIREK
+581 KLNEIGIIREK

-609 LAGADVGG
+609 LAGADVGA
-617 AMQSGS
+617 AMQNGS

-635 NSELDSVLL
+635 NSELDSVVL

-662 ALAVKAA
+662 ALAIKAA

-700 RALRAKK
+700 RALRTKK

>member
-1 MKEDEYM
+1 M
-8 EKTYIIRNLDCA
+8 EKTYLIKNLDCA
-20 HCGGKI
+20 HCGEKI
-26 EEAIKEL
+26 EEAINEL
-33 DGIESCVLNF
+33 DEIESCVLNF
-43 PMRKLKIKGELNSD
+43 PMRKLKIKGNLNSD

-63 EAAGKI
+63 EVSGKI
-69 EAGVEIVCEQSEQQ
+69 EAGVEIVCEEIEQQ

-103 ISGILVYVAAI
+103 ISGIFMYVAAI
-114 VIERFIHLNILSVV
+114 VSEHFIHLNILSIV
-128 LFVAAY
+128 LFIAAY

-141 LSATFKN
+141 LIATFKN
-148 VFKGN
+148 ISKGN
-153 IFDENFLMT
+153 IFNENFLMT

-187 GIFEDFAVNKSRSAI
+187 GIFEDFAVNKSRRAI
-202 TAAAGL
+202 TAAADL
-208 KVNEVDLL
+208 KVDEVDLL
-216 CEGEFIRTQ
+216 CDGEFIRTR
-225 SEDIVVG
+225 SENIKVG
-232 DIIRVKVGERI
+232 DVIRVKAGERI

-266 PVTVKKGEEVISGCI
+266 PVTARKGEKVMSGYI

-310 AAGKP
+310 ASSKP

-322 RFAKVYTPA
+322 RFAKVYTPV

-340 VIPSL
+340 TIPSI

-353 VYTALT
+353 IYTALT

-384 SKYGILF
+384 SKHGILF
-391 KGGNALEALGKVKAI
+391 KGGNALEALGKVKTV

-421 TDVRVYGDFSN
+421 TNVKAYGDYSN

-439 GACEAS
+439 GTCEAS

-457 CNENGIS
+457 CNENKIS
-464 FPESDRVKEYS
+464 LTESERVKEYS

-499 GVTVPDADEKI
+499 GVEIPNTEEKI
-510 VGSVVYISV
+510 MGSVVYISV
-519 NNEVC
+519 DNEIC
-524 GRVIVSDSLKK
+524 GRITVSDSLKEK
-535 TSAEA
+535 SSEA
-540 ISRLKEMGIK
+540 IRRLNELGIK

-557 KEDNAKAIAGQLGI
+557 KNENAQIVAEQLKI
-571 DYAKGELMPD
+571 DYTKGELTPEE
-581 GKLNEIGSIREK
+581 KLNEIGIIREK

-609 LAGADVGG
+609 LAGADVGA
-617 AMQSGS
+617 AMQNGS

-635 NSELDSVLL
+635 NSELDSVVL

-662 ALAVKAA
+662 ALAIKAA

-700 RALRAKK
+700 RALRTKK

>member
-1 MKEDEYM
+1 M
-8 EKTYIIRNLDCA
+8 EKTYLIKNLDCA
-20 HCGGKI
+20 HCGEKI
-26 EEAIKEL
+26 EEAINEL
-33 DGIESCVLNF
+33 DEIESCVLNF
-43 PMRKLKIKGELNSD
+43 PMRKLKIKGNLNSD

-63 EAAGKI
+63 EISGKI
-69 EAGVEIVCEQSEQQ
+69 EAGVEIVCEEIEQQ

-103 ISGILVYVAAI
+103 ISGILVYAAAI
-114 VIERFIHLNILSVV
+114 AIERFTHLNILSIV
-128 LFVAAY
+128 LFIAAY

-141 LSATFKN
+141 LIATFKN
-148 VFKGN
+148 ISKGN
-153 IFDENFLMT
+153 IFNENFLMT

-187 GIFEDFAVNKSRSAI
+187 GIFEDFAVNKSRRAI
-202 TAAAGL
+202 TAAADL
-208 KVNEVDLL
+208 KVDEVDLL
-216 CEGEFIRTQ
+216 CDGEFIRTR
-225 SEDIVVG
+225 SENIKVG
-232 DIIRVKVGERI
+232 DVIRVKAGERI

-266 PVTVKKGEEVISGCI
+266 PVTARKGEKVMSGYI

-310 AAGKP
+310 ASSKP

-322 RFAKVYTPA
+322 RFAKVYTPV

-340 VIPSL
+340 TIPSI

-353 VYTALT
+353 IYTALT

-384 SKYGILF
+384 SKHGILF
-391 KGGNALEALGKVKAI
+391 KGGNALEALGKVKTV

-421 TDVRVYGDFSN
+421 TNVKAYGDYSN

-439 GACEAS
+439 GTCEAS

-457 CNENGIS
+457 CNENKIS
-464 FPESDRVKEYS
+464 LTESERVKEYS

-499 GVTVPDADEKI
+499 GVEVPDTEEKI
-510 VGSVVYISV
+510 MGSVVYISV
-519 NNEVC
+519 DNEIY
-524 GRVIVSDSLKK
+524 GRITVSDSLKEK
-535 TSAEA
+535 SAES
-540 ISRLKEMGIK
+540 IRRLNELGIK

-557 KEDNAKAIAGQLGI
+557 KNENAQIVAEQLKI
-571 DYAKGELMPD
+571 DYTKGELTPEE
-581 GKLNEIGSIREK
+581 KLNEIGIIREK

-609 LAGADVGG
+609 LAGADVGA
-617 AMQSGS
+617 AMQNGS

-635 NSELDSVLL
+635 NSELDSVVL

-662 ALAVKAA
+662 ALAIKAA

-700 RALRAKK
+700 RALRTKK